1 MDLPLLEGDYGSPG
15 VIEPALVAAKNVDM
29 PECAVLCF
37 FGDVVA
43 KTVAERSDAR
53 QVAALICEAGPH
65 PVWEIDLAGRRL
77 AVFQPGVGAPLAAVF
92 LEEVIAMGC
101 RRLIACGG
109 AGALVP
115 GMVKGQAVVVG
126 SAVRDEGTS
135 QHYLPPSRVID
146 AHPHAVTTMADTL
159 SSAGIAHVVG
169 RTWTTDAFYRET
181 HARVDRRIAEGCVVV
196 EMEAAALSAVAQYR
210 EVTLGQ
216 MLLASD
222 SLAGGAWD
230 DRRGT
235 PAQNAREILFHAA
248 AAAALAL

>member
-15 VIEPALVAAKNVDM
+15 VIDPKQAAAKNVDM

-43 KTVAERSDAR
+43 KTVAGRSDAR
-53 QVAALICEAGPH
+53 QVTVLTCEAGPH
-65 PVWEIDLAGRRL
+65 PVWEIDLGGRRL
-77 AVFQPGVGAPLAAVF
+77 AVFQPGVGAPLAAGF

-109 AGALVP
+109 AGALIP

-135 QHYLPPSRVID
+135 HHYLPPSRVID
-146 AHPHAVTTMADTL
+146 ADPHAVTTMADTL

-181 HARVDRRIAEGCVVV
+181 RARVDRRIAEGCVVV
-196 EMEAAALSAVAQYR
+196 EMEAAALFAVARYR

-216 MLLASD
+216 MLMASD
-222 SLAGGAWD
+222 SLAGQVWD

-235 PAQNAREILFHAA
+235 PAQNAREMLFHAA